1 MSDVLIRGVA
11 EDDLQR
17 IDAEAERQGLSRNE
31 YLRREVSRLAQHGV
45 RPATRAD
52 LAKAAEL
59 VADLDDERVVR
70 QAWS

>member
-11 EDDLQR
+11 EDDLRR
-17 IDAEAERQGLSRNE
+17 IDAEAERRGLSRNE
-31 YLRREVSRLAQHGV
+31 YLRREVSRLAQRGT
-45 RPATRAD
+45 RAATRAD

-59 VADLDDERVVR
+59 VADLGDEDVMR

>member
-11 EDDLQR
+11 EDDLRR
-17 IDAEAERQGLSRNE
+17 IDAEAERRGLSRNE
-31 YLRREVSRLAQHGV
+31 YLRRELSRLARHGT

-52 LAKAAEL
+52 LARAAEL
-59 VADLDDERVVR
+59 VADLGDEDLMR